1 MSQQVLRS
9 VLYMPASN
17 QRAMDKARQL
27 DCDAVI
33 FDLEDAVSPAAKE
46 QARQQVLEQVQAGG
60 YGARKLVV
68 RANSIDSP
76 WGEADLQALAT
87 SGVKTI
93 CLPKVDSVEQLQ
105 RCSKL
110 LAASG
115 APAGMTL
122 WGMIETPLGVANVE
136 AIACSGG
143 RLEALLMGTTDL
155 AHELRVPVRP
165 DRLGLQ
171 YALSRCVNA
180 ARMGGIV
187 ILDSVFLDISDE
199 SAFRADCEQGYALGF
214 DGKTLIHPSQV
225 AAANAVFGLT
235 AAQVEHA
242 RQVIEVWQ
250 AAREGGKGVAVLNG
264 KLVETM
270 HVDGAHRI
278 LAVWESQQ
286 RLAAGG

>member
-1 MSQQVLRS
+1 
-9 VLYMPASN
+9 MPASN

-33 FDLEDAVSPAAKE
+33 FDLEDAVSPDAKE
-46 QARQQVLEQVQAGG
+46 QARQQVLEQLQAGG
-60 YGARKLVV
+60 YGARKVVV

-93 CLPKVDSVEQLQ
+93 CLPKIDSAEQLQ

-110 LAASG
+110 LESSG
-115 APAGMTL
+115 APAEVTL
-122 WGMIETPLGVANVE
+122 WGMIETPRGVANVE
-136 AIACSGG
+136 AIASSGG

-155 AHELRVPVRP
+155 ANELRVPVRP

-187 ILDSVFLDISDE
+187 ILDSVFLDITSE
-199 SAFRADCEQGYALGF
+199 EGFRADCVQGHALGF

-225 AAANAVFGLT
+225 ATANEVYGLDEE
-235 AAQVEHA
+235 QVEHA
-242 RQVIEVWQ
+242 RQIISVWQ
-250 AAREGGKGVAVLNG
+250 AARDEGKGVAVLNG

-270 HVDGAHRI
+270 HVDDAHRL
-278 LAVWESQQ
+278 LALWESQQ
-286 RLAAGG
+286 RLEVVSG